1 MVYCCFNHI
10 SKFFFGART
19 VFCFI
24 VSNLKWWHSVQWS
37 LCQGN
42 NEKWAKFSFCYIKVS
57 FCYYVFENEQVFV
70 THIMMFGMLHHNKC
84 YVWILTHF
92 YIQMEEKFFYFIS
105 ITKEWNNGIQ
115 RGNKCIMHTF
125 QTLWVIF
132 FFLHN
137 KRVRSFDYYIYFLCI
152 RNLFLRYS
160 IKKFIHL
167 NSMFV
172 LRITSMYSI
181 LSNFCLNIF
190 SFFLRSSLAIVDLI
204 TVLLFESFVRNGTQR
219 SKKLC

>member
-1 MVYCCFNHI
+1 M
-10 SKFFFGART
+10 SKVFFLLHKSFILLLRFWKWTG
-19 VFCFI
+19 FCDTHYDVWYVTSQQMLRVNIDAFLY
-24 VSNLKWWHSVQWS
+24 SD
-37 LCQGN
+37 GR
-42 NEKWAKFSFCYIKVS
+42 KV
-57 FCYYVFENEQVFV
+57 
-70 THIMMFGMLHHNKC
+70 
-84 YVWILTHF
+84 
-92 YIQMEEKFFYFIS
+92 FYFIS